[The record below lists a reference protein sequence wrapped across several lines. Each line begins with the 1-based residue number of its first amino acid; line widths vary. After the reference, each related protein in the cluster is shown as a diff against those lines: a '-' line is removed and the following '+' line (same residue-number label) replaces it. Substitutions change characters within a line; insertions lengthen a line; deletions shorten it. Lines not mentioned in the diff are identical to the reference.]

1 MIYGIGHDVLDMKRI
16 EKLMTG
22 RHADRFMERLLTQ
35 EEQILAA
42 SRGGKR
48 TEFVAGRF
56 AAKEAISK
64 AFGSGIGR
72 LIGFRDMEVL
82 PDALGRPV
90 ATLSKDAWE
99 RLGMEGPDYYTI
111 HLTISHQT
119 TVASAFAVVEKI
131 K

>member
-1 MIYGIGHDVLDMKRI
+1 MIYGIGHDVLDMKRMD
-16 EKLMTG
+16 KLMTG
-22 RHADRFMERLLTQ
+22 RHAERFMERLLTQ

-42 SRGGKR
+42 SRGGKQ

-99 RLGMEGPDYYTI
+99 RLGMEGPDHYTI

-119 TVASAFAVVEKI
+119 TLASAFAVVEKI

>member
-1 MIYGIGHDVLDMKRI
+1 
-16 EKLMTG
+16 
-22 RHADRFMERLLTQ
+22 MERLLTQ

-82 PDALGRPV
+82 PDAFGRPV
-90 ATLSKDAWE
+90 ANLSRDAWE
-99 RLGMEGPDYYTI
+99 RLEMEGPNYTI

-119 TVASAFAVVEKI
+119 TLASAFAVVEKI

>member
-1 MIYGIGHDVLDMKRI
+1 MIYGIGHDVLDMKRMD
-16 EKLMTG
+16 KLMNG
-22 RHADRFMERLLTQ
+22 RHAERFMERLLTQ

-42 SRGGKR
+42 SRDAQR

-82 PDALGRPV
+82 PDALGKPV
-90 ATLSKDAWE
+90 ASLSKDAWE
-99 RLGMEGPDYYTI
+99 RLGMEGPDYYMI

-119 TVASAFAVVEKI
+119 TLASAFAVVEKI